1 MLEKFEDFIKH
12 SKRDEDITDLE
23 ISKHDDDY
31 KLTYFTTAE
40 GTAQTIEER
49 YSYIKEN
56 DTFQLFYK
64 KDIPYALV
72 TLWVFLGILIKH
84 VTVFGGEYKGIIIM
98 TACLMAYL
106 FSSYISK
113 KIIEIHI

>member
-40 GTAQTIEER
+40 GAAQTIEER

-64 KDIPYALV
+64 KDIP
-72 TLWVFLGILIKH
+72 TTIRIKNLEGNH
-84 VTVFGGEYKGIIIM
+84 EEAYQFKG
-98 TACLMAYL
+98 TDDPEFQQVLRWKL
-106 FSSYISK
+106 R
-113 KIIEIHI
+113 

>member
-23 ISKHDDDY
+23 ISKHDDAY

-40 GTAQTIEER
+40 GAAQTIEER
-49 YSYIKEN
+49 YSYIQEN

-64 KDIPYALV
+64 KEIPTTIKVKNLEEG
-72 TLWVFLGILIKH
+72 GIEDSYQFQYEEDPDFQQVLRWKLRLAP
-84 VTVFGGEYKGIIIM
+84 FEY
-98 TACLMAYL
+98 LMIRANAD
-106 FSSYISK
+106 
-113 KIIEIHI
+113 HP